1 MSAKLLQV
9 TVTAEAFGQ
18 LWAEGEASKS
28 VSLTMPG
35 REFGGGLRA
44 AIRKLRDS
52 ENGGGDFQPGT
63 VRLEAVAVR
72 YSYRKGRSVHSVY
85 CDAPETTVEAVN
97 A

>member
-9 TVTAEAFGQ
+9 TVTAEAFGE

-35 REFGGGLRA
+35 QEFGGSLRA
-44 AIRKLRDS
+44 AIHKLREK
-52 ENGGGDFQPGT
+52 ENRGGDFQPGS
-63 VRLEAVAVR
+63 VRLEAVAVH
-72 YSYRKGRSVHSVY
+72 YSYRKGRVVHSVT
-85 CDAPETTVEAVN
+85 CDAPEATVEAVN